1 MGHKRRLKYSFNNNH
16 KMSLFKI
23 IIELL
28 QLDNYIKGSEHIQ
41 IAKGINSLPKGP
53 REIMIQVR
61 REIHIRNKK

>member
-1 MGHKRRLKYSFNNNH
+1 
-16 KMSLFKI
+16 MSLFKI